1 MEAEEIVIRTSTVR
15 MESQGLVRITHHPGA
30 VQTLDDAQ
38 AIAAVVNTLMQGQQ
52 GKLLIDMRR
61 IKSQDREVREYYT
74 QQGYTIGLQAVAIL
88 IGSPVSRVIGN
99 LYIGFNK
106 SEIPTRLFTSE
117 AEAIAWLREL
127 PLAGGADS
135 NHS

>member
-1 MEAEEIVIRTSTVR
+1 

-30 VQTLDDAQ
+30 VQTLDDAK
-38 AIAAVVNTLMQGQQ
+38 ATVAVVNTLIQGQQ
-52 GKLLIDMRR
+52 VSLLIDMRR

-88 IGSPVSRVIGN
+88 VGSPVSRVIGN

-106 SEIPTRLFTSE
+106 SDIPTRLFTSE
-117 AEAIAWLREL
+117 PEAIAWLKEFSI
-127 PLAGGADS
+127 AIADA